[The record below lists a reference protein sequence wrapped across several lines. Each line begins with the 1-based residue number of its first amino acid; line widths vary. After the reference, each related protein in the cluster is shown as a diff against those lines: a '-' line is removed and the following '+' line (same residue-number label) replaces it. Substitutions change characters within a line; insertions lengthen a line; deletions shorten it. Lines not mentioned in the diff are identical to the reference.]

1 MRVDHSDRGPPWIA
15 LYGTSDIRSSEH
27 VLRRSEWRL
36 CCRKSVGPEHRHEWL
51 ALHERSDLVASQR
64 LRAERPLNARYL
76 RDLRCSPIGDEHKSV
91 GSGSR

>member
-1 MRVDHSDRGPPWIA
+1 MSSLFPVRADEASRGRCASITRIA
-15 LYGTSDIRSSEH
+15 A
-27 VLRRSEWRL
+27 
-36 CCRKSVGPEHRHEWL
+36 RHGL